1 MHSASRLLLLVVA
14 VLAADDAAS
23 DAKAAAAAD
32 HLRAG
37 ELRELLTKAG
47 VEFGCLSAQPTVVA
61 GLSQPAPC

>member
-1 MHSASRLLLLVVA
+1 MALRGVLLLAAAFASFDVA
-14 VLAADDAAS
+14 HGLT

-47 VEFGCLSAQPTVVA
+47 VDFS
-61 GLSQPAPC
+61 